1 MKKYLFLIAVVI
13 GPIEFAFASFLKS
26 TAVGP
31 GTIHHHEFIQNG
43 PWHIHILE
51 SDLTNDW
58 IYLKTVKA
66 NDLLSGYERTSSM
79 AARNDFEEHRVV
91 GAVNGDFY
99 STGGVP
105 IGTQVLNGVLLK
117 KPTTR
122 AVFGYTNQKIPFID
136 IVSFQGAVVCK
147 DGLNKAVN
155 GINEPRDS
163 AQLIVFN
170 KYYGSSTGTN
180 FWGTE
185 VIAEYLTENQAVN
198 DTILL
203 YVTVKDSIMESGH
216 GNNQIPANGVVI
228 SAHCTS
234 RDFLNQNIFV
244 GDTIKLILQLPPV
257 TLPVVELIGGGPQI
271 ITNGVLSVDSSSF
284 ATDRHPRTA
293 VGFSQ
298 DSTKI
303 YFFTVDG
310 RQPGYSVGMSLYE
323 LANYMLGW
331 SVYQGVNLDGGGSTT
346 MYVRNKVVNSP
357 SDPGGERSVAN
368 ALMLIST
375 APTSPL
381 AELRITPEVV
391 YLLSEDQ
398 FKFSVLGFDQY
409 YNSVSVPEDS
419 LIWSCDTAIGT
430 IDSTGLFVAGSDIA
444 TGFIYVEKGAIRDSS
459 VVHITEIA
467 SICLEPNPIFLK
479 LGEQRIVTAEA
490 RDGYNNIIEVSSS
503 EYEWSVTNDIG
514 EISPEGVFTAEK
526 LGGRGYI
533 IATCR
538 AVAGSTYVSIARSVG
553 IIIEDF
559 SSDPNWTLSGVFVN
573 LAECNFGLSDS
584 IFYSPPSS
592 GQLDYSFIGDG
603 AGELYLTCSIAIS
616 GEQISGTPVAIGIQ
630 VYGDGKR
637 HWLRGEFQDKDD
649 EKFTVNFTEEAAG
662 IDWVNSWRY
671 LTVPLQEAIPHWEN
685 PSATIDFPIEW
696 TKIYLVEADESNEN
710 SGTIYLDDFTVYFVA
725 TGINEE
731 QEQLD
736 IPDIFQLESNYP
748 NPFNNTTNFL
758 ITLRVSGD
766 LFLIFYDVSGRK
778 VETIT
783 VLDQSKGQ
791 KIVRWQPD
799 GLPSGIYFY
808 QIMMKNKVVGG
819 KCLLIK

>member
-1 MKKYLFLIAVVI
+1 MQ
-13 GPIEFAFASFLKS
+13 S
-26 TAVGP
+26 TE
-31 GTIHHHEFIQNG
+31 T
-43 PWHIHILE
+43 
-51 SDLTNDW
+51 
-58 IYLKTVKA
+58 
-66 NDLLSGYERTSSM
+66 
-79 AARNDFEEHRVV
+79 
-91 GAVNGDFY
+91 FY
-99 STGGVP
+99 ALGGIP
-105 IGTQVLNGVLLK
+105 IGAQVLNGVLLK

-122 AVFGYTNQKIPFID
+122 AVFGCTDQKIPFID
-136 IVSFQGAVVCK
+136 IVSFQGAVVYK
-147 DGLNKAVN
+147 DSLNKAVN

-163 AQLIVFN
+163 AQLIVYN
-170 KYYGSSTGTN
+170 KYYGSHTGTN
-180 FWGTE
+180 YWGTE

-203 YVTVKDSIMESGH
+203 CVTVKDSIMESEH
-216 GNNQIPANGVVI
+216 GNNQIPANGVVL
-228 SAHCTS
+228 SGHSTS

-257 TLPVVELIGGGPQI
+257 TLPVIELIGGGPQI
-271 ITNGVLSVDSSSF
+271 ITNGVPSVDSSSF

-298 DSTKI
+298 DSTKV

-323 LANYMLGW
+323 LANYMLRW

-346 MYVRNKVVNSP
+346 MYVRNEVVNSP
-357 SDPGGERSVAN
+357 SDPDGERSVAN

-381 AELRITPEVV
+381 AVLRITPEVV
-391 YLLSEDQ
+391 YLLSENQ

-409 YNSVSVPEDS
+409 YNGVSVPEDS
-419 LIWSCDTAIGT
+419 LIWSCNTAIGN
-430 IDSTGLFVAGSDIA
+430 IDSTGLFVAGSDTA
-444 TGFIYVEKGAIRDSS
+444 TGFIYVAKDTIRDSS
-459 VVHITEIA
+459 LVCITEIA
-467 SICLEPNPIFLK
+467 SICLKPNPIFLK
-479 LGEQRIVTAEA
+479 LGEQQIVTAEA
-490 RDGYNNIIEVSSS
+490 RDGHNNVIEVSSS

-514 EISPEGVFTAEK
+514 EISLMGVFTATK

-538 AVAGSTYVSIARSVG
+538 AVAGSTYVTIAQSAG
-553 IIIEDF
+553 IVIDDF
-559 SSDPNWTLSGVFVN
+559 SSDSNWTSLSGVFVN
-573 LAECNFGLSDS
+573 LPECHFGLSS
-584 IFYSPPSS
+584 STLYSPPSS
-592 GQLDYSFIGDG
+592 GQLDYRLSTGDTS
-603 AGELYLTCSIAIS
+603 ELYLNCSIPIS

-649 EKFTVNFTEEAAG
+649 EKFVVNFTEEVPG
-662 IDWVNSWRY
+662 IDWANSWRN

-685 PSATIDFPIEW
+685 PSATIDFPIKW
-696 TKIYLVEADESNEN
+696 TKIYLVEADELNKD
-710 SGTIYLDDFTVYFVA
+710 SGTIYLDDFTAYLVA

-731 QEQLD
+731 QGQLD

-758 ITLRVSGD
+758 ITLFDSGD
-766 LFLIFYDVSGRK
+766 LFLTFYDVSGRK

-783 VLDQSKGQ
+783 LLDQSKGQ
-791 KIVRWQPD
+791 KIVQWQPD
-799 GLPSGIYFY
+799 GLPSGVYFY
-808 QIMMKNKVVGG
+808 QIVMKNKVIDG
-819 KCLLIK
+819 KCLLMK